1 MTSETHTLADE
12 LRGTHH
18 EVADVLDACLADASR
33 VMSSDS
39 QVRYLEAALALH
51 RLGRGHELVV
61 TWLEAMPPV
70 AREAGEAIIPDTAS
84 AALKLASM
92 VSGQVVGLLFD
103 SLPTAARR
111 LGDAE
116 LLRQYLA
123 LVHQLSGRAPRA
135 LRPLFTHLD
144 ELLSVLTLSGLRR
157 WAQWGIQAY
166 ARDYERLTAYFALAS
181 PDSQQILQQ
190 ERRGVLFVDVQRR
203 LGFYLRALWGRDFL
217 LRPNAAEPGS
227 PEARPFIAQGTLHL
241 PDALDDAGPVSGL
254 NVYRAQC
261 AHAAAHI
268 AFGDGPPM
276 PAEALSPAQRYLVGL
291 VEDAR
296 VEALATAT
304 FPGLFPLWRNLLQAA
319 PRSEEPTLALLQR
332 LALALLD
339 PDHGDEHPV
348 VSELAHRFHEG
359 VRAGDPGPALTAE
372 LGLDLIG
379 HLQSAGPLP
388 PLSRLEALPLV
399 YRDDNRFL
407 WAEPEPAET
416 ALQAAWSNAPVQR
429 RPGLIEMVN
438 ELDCELAGDD
448 AQEIWIL
455 DTEYFRDGDPE
466 GVSVNELEGRPAASP
481 PFHYPEWDYQAQLH
495 RPDWVTL
502 VERRQPAGNPDD
514 LAAIM
519 AEYRPVARRLQ
530 RVIDS
535 LIPQGLV
542 RQRRQEDGD
551 EIDLDAAI
559 RARID
564 LRTGHTPDQRVSI
577 RYHRQERD
585 LAVLLLLDLSES
597 ANDVLPG
604 ADRPLIQ
611 LTREATTLLAW
622 AAQGIGD
629 PFAVH
634 GFASETRHD
643 VHYHRFKD
651 FDQPWDDAAQARV
664 AGLSAGLS
672 TRMGAALRHAGHYL
686 ARRPERHRLVLLLS
700 DGAPSD
706 IDAPDPQYLRQ
717 DTRKAVEALH
727 ARGVHAHC
735 LTLDPAADQYVQHL
749 FGPRG
754 YTVLDHPQRLPEKL
768 PALFAS
774 LTR

>member
-1 MTSETHTLADE
+1 MNAEIQALADE
-12 LRGTHH
+12 LRGTHR
-18 EVADVLDACLADASR
+18 EVAEVLDACLAEATR
-33 VMSSDS
+33 VMSTDT
-39 QVRYLEAALALH
+39 QARYLEAALALN
-51 RLGRGHELVV
+51 RLGRGHEIVI

-70 AREAGEAIIPDTAS
+70 AREAGEAIVPDTAS

-92 VSGQVVGLLFD
+92 VSGEVVGLLFD

-111 LGDAE
+111 LGDDD

-123 LVHQLSGRAPRA
+123 LIHQLSGRAPRA

-144 ELLSVLTLSGLRR
+144 QLLAVLTLSGLRR
-157 WAQWGIQAY
+157 WALWGVQAY
-166 ARDYERLTAYFALAS
+166 ARDYDRLSAYFALESA
-181 PDSQQILQQ
+181 DSQQVLQQ

-203 LGFYLRALWGRDFL
+203 LGFYLRALWGRDFF

-227 PEARPFIAQGTLHL
+227 PEARPFIEAGTLHL
-241 PDALDDAGPVSGL
+241 PDAMDNVGSVSGL
-254 NVYRAQC
+254 EVYRAQC

-268 AFGDGPPM
+268 GFGEGAPM
-276 PAEALSPAQRYLVGL
+276 QAEALSPGQRYLMGL
-291 VEDAR
+291 IEDAR
-296 VEALATAT
+296 VEALSVAT
-304 FPGLFPLWRNLLQAA
+304 FPGLFPLWRRLLNEA
-319 PRSEEPTLALLQR
+319 PRAEDPTLALLQR
-332 LALALLD
+332 LAIALLD
-339 PDHGDEHPV
+339 PQWQDDHPV
-348 VSELAHRFHEG
+348 VAQLAGRFHQ
-359 VRAGDPGPALTAE
+359 RIQAGDHGWELSAE

-379 HLQSAGPLP
+379 HLQDAGPLP
-388 PLSRLEALPLV
+388 PLSRLETLPLA
-399 YRDDNRFL
+399 YRDDNRYL
-407 WAEPEPAET
+407 WAEPEEAELARQAPAKE
-416 ALQAAWSNAPVQR
+416 AQVRR
-429 RPGLIEMVN
+429 RPSVIEMVN

-455 DTEYFRDGDPE
+455 DTEFYRDGDPE
-466 GVSVNELEGRPAASP
+466 GVSINELEGKPATSP
-481 PFHYPEWDYQAQLH
+481 PFHYQEWDYKAQLH

-502 VERRQPAGNPDD
+502 MERRQPAGDPDD
-514 LAAIM
+514 LKAIM
-519 AEYRPVARRLQ
+519 DEYRPVARRLQ

-542 RQRRQEDGD
+542 RERRQEDGD

-564 LRTGHTPDQRVSI
+564 QKTGHTPDHRVSI

-597 ANDVLPG
+597 ANDTLPG
-604 ADRPLIQ
+604 SDRPLIQ

-622 AAQGIGD
+622 AADSIGD

-664 AGLSAGLS
+664 AGLEAGLS
-672 TRMGAALRHAGHYL
+672 TRMGAALRHAGHYMT
-686 ARRPERHRLVLLLS
+686 RRPERHRLILLLS

-717 DTRKAVEALH
+717 DTRKAVEALQ

-735 LTLDPAADQYVQHL
+735 LTLDPGADQYVQQL

-768 PALFAS
+768 PTLFAS